1 MRNMTGQLV
10 ETPRDRFLEAA
21 EKELIACELR
31 EREFSK
37 KLRRERAEELHIPAL
52 KQALRS

>member
-1 MRNMTGQLV
+1 MTGQLV